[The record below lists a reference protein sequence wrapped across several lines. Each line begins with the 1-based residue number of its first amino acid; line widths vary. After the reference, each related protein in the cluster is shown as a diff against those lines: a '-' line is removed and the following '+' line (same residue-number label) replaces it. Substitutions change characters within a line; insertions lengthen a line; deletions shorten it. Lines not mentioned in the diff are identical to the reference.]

1 MNSVARLLRSEA
13 VGIVLTLA
21 TFLFLGGIV
30 LFGNPG

>member
-1 MNSVARLLRSEA
+1 MNAVARLLRSEA

-30 LFGNPG
+30 IFSSPG